1 MVELASKKFVCI
13 VDDTKMVSG
22 LGGSKLAMPVEV
34 TPFCYK
40 VCPCQRVRA
49 CTAGASL
56 APPRQYNL
64 ERLTKLPETKGCT
77 AKACGAHTQLART
90 LTLPARPQ
98 LRMKGDE
105 IYVTDNANYI
115 IDLYFETPMKD
126 SVAAGAAISA
136 LVGVVEHGLFL
147 NMCDVCIIAGKTGI
161 EIKERKLVR

>member
-1 MVELASKKFVCI
+1 
-13 VDDTKMVSG
+13 
-22 LGGSKLAMPVEV
+22 
-34 TPFCYK
+34 
-40 VCPCQRVRA
+40 
-49 CTAGASL
+49 
-56 APPRQYNL
+56 
-64 ERLTKLPETKGCT
+64 
-77 AKACGAHTQLART
+77 
-90 LTLPARPQ
+90 
-98 LRMKGDE
+98 MKGDE

>member
-13 VDDTKMVSG
+13 VDDTKLVSG

-40 VCPCQRVRA
+40 ARC
-49 CTAGASL
+49 ASL
-56 APPRQYNL
+56 HRPSTLTHAQFNL
-64 ERLTKLPETKGCT
+64 ERLTQLPEIKGCT
-77 AKACGAHTQLART
+77 AKARAAKCAGSSV
-90 LTLPARPQ
+90 LTPSGQ
-98 LRMKGDE
+98 LRMKGEE

-126 SVAAGAAISA
+126 AVAAGAAISS

-147 NMCDVCIIAGKTGI
+147 NMCDVCIVAGKTGI
-161 EIKERKLVR
+161 EVMTRDLHRA